1 VNTIFSVA
9 QQYGALDGLRQ
20 KLGGAEPGQA
30 SQDNAAMAQHV
41 KRLEAQVA
49 QFTPERLQE
58 MILSA
63 ISTNETEK
71 IVSGYETRDHWQ
83 DAVGLIPA
91 MIPVVQQRLGEGASI
106 TDILDAAYD
115 MAVHANPDLR
125 AKVTAAAKAPA
136 AHDPKRTEAARK
148 AKSVNVVA
156 TSSGKAREL
165 SDRDRMLA
173 VYNKLTAE

>member
-1 VNTIFSVA
+1 VKNLKA
-9 QQYGALDGLRQ
+9 QLSQFADPSAFDARIS
-20 KLGGAEPGQA
+20 QA
-30 SQDNAAMAQHV
+30 
-41 KRLEAQVA
+41 
-49 QFTPERLQE
+49 FTAR
-58 MILSA
+58 
-63 ISTNETEK
+63 ETEK
-71 IVSGYETRDHWQ
+71 AVTDFAAAKKEHWNEVEGIIP
-83 DAVGLIPA
+83 ALIPS
-91 MIPVVQQRLGEGASI
+91 VQQRLGEGASI